1 MRLRRSIGVVLLVG
15 VLLGIGAG
23 PAQATKRITEYPTPT
38 TPSEPTGVTSGP
50 DGNLWF
56 TEYWGNNIARI
67 TTEGAVTEYRIPA
80 PGSFPLGIA
89 SGPDGNLW
97 FTEAYGDNI

>member
-1 MRLRRSIGVVLLVG
+1 MRLRRSIGVVSLVG

-56 TEYWGNNIARI
+56 TEFYGNKIGRI
-67 TTEGAVTEYRIPA
+67 TIGGAISEYSIPTTDSH
-80 PGSFPLGIA
+80 PQDIA

-97 FTEAYGDNI
+97 FTE